1 MSDEVLAVTTRRPS
15 TVRTVAASPLYRGA
29 TISLFLSG
37 LGTSAIAPQIALF
50 LVKVLGASLP
60 TAGLFYLTNLT
71 APLAGYLIGSRSDRS
86 GDRLGLFRIC
96 SVVGALGWAA
106 VALSTHVWMPFVISA
121 VVLGFAG
128 GAGSQLFAAVRDE
141 LAADPATADDGV
153 VSTIRMALTAGW
165 VVGPFLG
172 SWCASQF
179 GLRTALFG
187 TAVCGL
193 AQIIPLGFARATP
206 RTAPTTDQ
214 PRPDRTQRLRPLVPL
229 LTFTALYILVYA
241 GESLK
246 YAFLPIYMT
255 NTLHLSPSLRGAV
268 IGIQPLVE
276 LALMP
281 IAVFLMRQ
289 FGAMYLLVLSAVFGL
304 SANIIFA
311 TCHNTA
317 GMFGGQLLMG
327 GVWGIFAALGIIVA
341 QHLYPSRVATA
352 SAIFLSSTAISSA
365 LGGLTGSLGVA
376 ILGLPH
382 VFYIPGTLAGIAAV
396 GLVIMAHNTGR
407 IPARN

>member
-1 MSDEVLAVTTRRPS
+1 MSEVALGGTQRRPS
-15 TVRTVAASPLYRGA
+15 TVRAVAASPLYRGA

-37 LGTSAIAPQIALF
+37 LGTSAIAPQIATF

-71 APLAGYLIGSRSDRS
+71 APLAGYVVGARSDRS
-86 GDRLGLFRIC
+86 GNRLGLFRIC
-96 SVVGALGWAA
+96 AVVGALGWAA
-106 VALSTHVWMPFVISA
+106 VALSTLVWMPFVISTVA
-121 VVLGFAG
+121 LCFYG

-141 LAADPATADDGV
+141 LAADPETADEGV

-179 GLRTALFG
+179 GLRTTLLC
-187 TAVCGL
+187 TAACAL
-193 AQIIPLGFARATP
+193 AQIIPLGTARSP
-206 RTAPTTDQ
+206 RQAAPA
-214 PRPDRTQRLRPLVPL
+214 PHHVDRNRQLRPLLPL
-229 LTFTALYILVYA
+229 LIFTAFYILVYA

-246 YAFLPIYMT
+246 YAFLPIYMA

-281 IAVFLMRQ
+281 VAVYLMRRY
-289 FGAMYLLVLSAVFGL
+289 GAMYLLVLSALFGL
-304 SANIIFA
+304 AANITFA
-311 TCHNTA
+311 SCHSA
-317 GMFGGQLLMG
+317 FGMFAGQILMG

-341 QHLYPSRVATA
+341 QHLYPNGVATA
-352 SAIFLSSTAISSA
+352 SAVFISSAAISSA
-365 LGGLTGSLGVA
+365 LGGLAGSLGIA
-376 ILGLPH
+376 LLGLPH
-382 VFYIPGTLAGIAAV
+382 VFYIPGTFAGIAAI
-396 GLVIMAHNTGR
+396 GLAVVAHKTDR
-407 IPARN
+407 IPARR